1 MKIDHFWSE
10 MISNFEKAHFSEGE
24 FVLRLVNPDA
34 PFKIFAGVDLN
45 QKRLL
50 ALETSIRT
58 PDILLETE
66 AITYF
71 RQQRVS
77 GEWLLVLRLERI
89 ELTPVFGRLCQDLI
103 DTATSIQTQT
113 ALVKFF
119 IERLHLWR
127 KLFQDGNN
135 GLLEKHK
142 IKGLLAELMALENLL
157 DVRTED
163 KLSILIAW
171 IGPQRAD
178 QDFVFSDV
186 AIEVKAI
193 GPSTTKIG
201 ISSIEQLEAIL
212 PIELWVYV
220 LRDSGNEP
228 ESINLISQFIKI
240 ESKLSLEPMSLK
252 LFREKMLDAGYV
264 ENEYYEN
271 FNFMIM
277 DFMKFEVLEKFPK
290 LSREIIHS
298 GIVNA
303 AYSISIDTL
312 ADFRK

>member
-1 MKIDHFWSE
+1 MKIDQFWNE
-10 MISNFEKAHFSEGE
+10 MISNFENIHFSEGE
-24 FVLRLVNPDA
+24 FILRLVNPDA

-77 GEWLLVLRLERI
+77 GEWLLVLRLEKL
-89 ELTPVFGRLCQDLI
+89 ELIPVFGRLCQDLI
-103 DTATSIQTQT
+103 DTAISIQTQT

-119 IERLHLWR
+119 IERLHLWK
-127 KLFQDGNN
+127 KLFQDGSN

-142 IKGLLAELMALENLL
+142 IKGLLAELIALDNLL
-157 DVRTED
+157 DVRNED
-163 KLSILIAW
+163 RLTTLIAW
-171 IGPQRAD
+171 TGPQRFD
-178 QDFVFSDV
+178 QDFVFSDM

-193 GPSTTKIG
+193 SSSTTKIG
-201 ISSIEQLEAIL
+201 ISSIEQLESIHPL
-212 PIELWVYV
+212 ELWVYV
-220 LRDSGNEP
+220 LRDSNNEP

-240 ESKLSLEPMSLK
+240 ESKLASEHKALK

-264 ENEYYEN
+264 EHDYYESCN
-271 FNFMIM
+271 FTIV
-277 DFMKFEVLEKFPK
+277 DFIKFEVLENFPK
-290 LSREIIHS
+290 LSRENIHA
-298 GIVNA
+298 GVVNA
-303 AYSISIDTL
+303 TYSISIDALT
-312 ADFRK
+312 DFRK